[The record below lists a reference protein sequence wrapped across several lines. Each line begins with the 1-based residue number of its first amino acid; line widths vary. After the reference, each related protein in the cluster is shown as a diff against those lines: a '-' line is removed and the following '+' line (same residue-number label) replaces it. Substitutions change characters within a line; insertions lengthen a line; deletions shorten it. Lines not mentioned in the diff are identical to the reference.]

1 MPQEEEEAPRSR
13 RSRARRRRRRS
24 HSGCPTPP
32 TVATRSRASQLDPP
46 SLSGPSQLGK
56 RKRRDTATGPEVK
69 ESAEEQAVAV
79 DSDSTTPDAHTG
91 RKRTGTTRLDVD
103 ENAKQEEAAAAS
115 ASTSPDP
122 GPSSAVS
129 SPLCWP
135 ALPEVITGENEFGD
149 KIYEP
154 FHKIDP
160 AIVEAHVKLQTKC
173 FAKQD
178 RQLKL
183 ASLDN
188 NVRRSCLADPKLVN
202 IRPSVTKT
210 VLQIAKITVG
220 LSSYLDDML
229 LMQSSGFVIEWDA
242 NTKSCA
248 ILTSALLIQ
257 SSSSVDEWLG
267 LDEYAPDAKVCVQL
281 ADKTDSTVVADL
293 VHYDRHYNLALF
305 RAAMDLSAQIP
316 SFSTEL
322 KYAQEVFVLG
332 RDKDRNLSVD
342 HGSVVYEGP
351 SCYLRHHY
359 MFTSCGINMLGI
371 GGPLINIAGEI
382 VGMASLSEMAF
393 IPSSII
399 VRCLRMWKKF
409 NCIPRPHVGMKLSA
423 ITLLDLARIERISRK
438 CDIDDGLIVTLV
450 SEGSAAEKLGVRPG
464 DIITSWNGENIS
476 TTIELE
482 TFLLHM
488 CEEHLDKGNSNG
500 SNVDVSI
507 GIFHIRNDSHS
518 IKTLTVNVSNDVEVV
533 AEGTYPV
540 TAAHCSSPCDGV
552 ERQLVKPLKTLKV
565 LHLAIEDPGSTKQI
579 SIEDDLVFA

>member
-173 FAKQD
+173 FAKQ
-178 RQLKL
+178 
-183 ASLDN
+183 
-188 NVRRSCLADPKLVN
+188 
-202 IRPSVTKT
+202 
-210 VLQIAKITVG
+210 
-220 LSSYLDDML
+220 DDML